1 MQLWSIKEV
10 AETLNITPQAI
21 YKNYDKLEKLGYIEK
36 VNGKAKLNIQ
46 GYNYLIEKRQS
57 KAETPKENEPGETKT
72 DLLQVEYIESLKNR
86 VNQLE
91 KELAET
97 KETHKKELD
106 QEKERTAYFMR
117 LFEQKEQLLT
127 QYMLPPGEQTQKKSI
142 WSKIFHI

>member
-57 KAETPKENEPGETKT
+57 KAETQKKMN
-72 DLLQVEYIESLKNR
+72 
-86 VNQLE
+86 LE
-91 KELAET
+91 KL
-97 KETHKKELD
+97 K
-106 QEKERTAYFMR
+106 RTCYK
-117 LFEQKEQLLT
+117 LN
-127 QYMLPPGEQTQKKSI
+127 I
-142 WSKIFHI
+142 